1 MTNIT
6 HNVWRILDNDP
17 SIRRELQRGL
27 INTSALARY
36 LIKERKID
44 ATLDAIINAIR
55 RYHHPDQYDDIF
67 AKAAKT
73 LSQAVN
79 ISTKSNLAEISLI
92 KDTDI
97 QKALADVF
105 KIISYIQGDTLR
117 IMQANN
123 SIRLLIDEKNMERVL
138 TLLPKNKIISKE
150 MNLTEI
156 NIYIHP
162 LMQKT
167 PGILAVISNELSING
182 INIVEVMT
190 CPPEMLFIVKKEDFQ
205 KASEVILELC
215 QPMKQYRSQ
224 P

>member
-1 MTNIT
+1 
-6 HNVWRILDNDP
+6 
-17 SIRRELQRGL
+17 
-27 INTSALARY
+27 
-36 LIKERKID
+36 
-44 ATLDAIINAIR
+44 
-55 RYHHPDQYDDIF
+55 
-67 AKAAKT
+67 
-73 LSQAVN
+73 
-79 ISTKSNLAEISLI
+79 
-92 KDTDI
+92 
-97 QKALADVF
+97 
-105 KIISYIQGDTLR
+105 
-117 IMQANN
+117 
-123 SIRLLIDEKNMERVL
+123 MERVL